1 MLVVRRLAV
10 VALSVMLAGASF
22 AEQVPLDNTEL
33 ANVLERVLA
42 THPSADAARA
52 EVSAARSELSG
63 ARWARFPGVSVETFA
78 DDRDGGTVSAALQVD
93 MPLWTG
99 GRLSAE
105 IRQSKS
111 RLEAA
116 LASLDEVYLDLALRT
131 VQSYVDLVTLRRR
144 AAILDESLAE
154 HRKLVDSMARRVEQ
168 EISPASELQLARS
181 RMRQT
186 ESEVLQAR
194 AAAEVAML
202 SLRELAG
209 DEELDVRARLN
220 YPENAHLPDAAEL
233 LSAGLRFDP
242 QRRRIAAQAEI
253 AAEDVT
259 IRKSEL
265 LPQLGAR
272 YVHHLG
278 DDGDREDQLG
288 LVVSLRTDGG
298 LSRVS
303 AINAARMRERAA
315 QRAVDSARRE
325 QRERIMSELAS
336 YASARLQVLA
346 GRDAAQAAQSVT
358 ESFLR
363 QFAAGR
369 RTWPEVLNAVRE
381 AATARL
387 AEVEAEGN
395 AVSAY
400 LRLMLVS
407 GHWRPAGTEELP

>member
-1 MLVVRRLAV
+1 MLVARRLAI
-10 VALSVMLAGASF
+10 VALGTALAAPSF
-22 AEQVPLDNTEL
+22 AAQAPLGNVEL

-42 THPSADAARA
+42 THPSADAARN

-63 ARWARFPGVSVETFA
+63 ARWARFPGFSVETFA
-78 DDRDGGTVSAALQVD
+78 DQRDGGSVSAALQVD
-93 MPLWTG
+93 LPLWTG
-99 GRLSAE
+99 GRLGAE

-111 RLEAA
+111 RLEATI
-116 LASLDEVYLDLALRT
+116 ASLDEVYLDLALRT
-131 VQSYVDLVTLRRR
+131 VQSYVDLLTLRRR
-144 AAILDESLAE
+144 TAILDESLEE

-194 AAAEVAML
+194 AQAEVALL

-209 DEELDVRARLN
+209 DENLDVQARLN
-220 YPENAHLPDAAEL
+220 FPDSAHLPDAAEL

-253 AAEDVT
+253 ATEDVA

-278 DDGDREDQLG
+278 EDSDREDQLG
-288 LVVSLRTDGG
+288 LVVSVRTDGG

-315 QRAVDSARRE
+315 QRAVDSAQRE
-325 QRERIMSELAS
+325 QRERIMTELAS
-336 YASARLQVLA
+336 YSSARLRVLA
-346 GRDAAQAAQSVT
+346 GRDAAQAAEAVT
-358 ESFLR
+358 ASFLR

-387 AEVEAEGN
+387 AEVEAESN
-395 AVSAY
+395 AVSSY

-407 GHWRPAGTEELP
+407 GHWRPAGAEESP